1 MTPKKPDLYKRA
13 QGYGRLAD
21 IKRRNDAELDWRPVP
36 GFPEY
41 EVNKNRQVRRK
52 TTQHNV
58 QPYRYMMRPNEGEF
72 VDFWINSQKIVV
84 HLDAIMTA
92 AFPKE
97 EKAN

>member
-13 QGYGRLAD
+13 KGYGRLAEL
-21 IKRRNDAELDWRPVP
+21 RRNEEREQDWRPVP

-52 TTQHNV
+52 GTHANT
-58 QPYRYMMRPNEGEF
+58 QPYTYPQRPNEGEF
-72 VDFWINSQKIVV
+72 VDFWVDLRKHVIS
-84 HLDAIMTA
+84 LDSIMSA

-97 EKAN
+97 Q